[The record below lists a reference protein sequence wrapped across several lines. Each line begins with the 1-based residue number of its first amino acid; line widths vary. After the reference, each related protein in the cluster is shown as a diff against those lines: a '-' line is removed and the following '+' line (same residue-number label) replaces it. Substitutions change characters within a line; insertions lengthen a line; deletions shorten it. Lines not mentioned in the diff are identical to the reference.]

1 MNNDLISRSALLA
14 EYCNGCDAL
23 AKKMC
28 DQDIC
33 GVAMM
38 INDAPAVDAVEVCRC
53 KDCVWYKPAHFDC
66 DDGKEY
72 PWDGIMR
79 LGERTDGIYVGAK
92 CKHERNT
99 AYGYKDM
106 AFRKADDFCSYGE
119 RREDG

>member
-38 INDAPAVDAVEVCRC
+38 INDAPAVDAVEVVRC
-53 KDCVWYKPAHFDC
+53 
-66 DDGKEY
+66 E
-72 PWDGIMR
+72 
-79 LGERTDGIYVGAK
+79 K
-92 CKHERNT
+92 CKHWEDGWLGYCTKCHT
-99 AYGYKDM
+99 AMPYDG
-106 AFRKADDFCSYGE
+106 FCSYGE